1 MPEPSASPE
10 NAPADDLH
18 RLSMTILMTPDM
30 SNFAGNVH
38 GGTLLKY
45 LDQVAYTCAT
55 RYARNYAVTLSV
67 DQVVFREP
75 IHVGELVTF
84 QASVNLT
91 GRTSMEIGVRVT
103 TQDLVRQV
111 VRHTNSCYFTMVAV
125 GPDGRAVPVPPW
137 EPRTPEEHRRH
148 AAAGRRRELR
158 RDIER
163 MTKEIKSSGAAADD
177 GSAEPAAARTPPRSE
192 RNHAVRSPVADPA
205 GRAYTTRGSSC
216 SHAGGTRH
224 GDHPQ
229 ARRPAGVRRGP
240 VPDQAPA
247 GPGRPGHAGAAGQLP
262 AVIGP
267 GIIAA
272 GVGLASGEFILYPY
286 IASQVGLV
294 FVWAALVGL
303 VTQYFLNME
312 IERYTLATGETALT
326 GFSRNWRHWGLVFAI
341 LTYFANL
348 WPGWATSSATLVTYT
363 SAAARR
369 AIAIG
374 MLLIIGLI
382 LTLAPVVYVA
392 LERAQML
399 KVGAGAA
406 ADRRRLDLR
415 DRRRRLGRRYRRSSR
430 SRDPRTRSSASP
442 CCSARSPSP
451 APAAGRTSCQSNW
464 IRDKGFG
471 MGTYVPRIVSPVT
484 GKPEARA
491 AAPATSSSPRGE
503 HGAAGGGWWKFA
515 NIEQLTTF
523 VLITLRHDP
532 VHLAARLRHR
542 VRAARAWPTTSASSR
557 SRARCSTSAV
567 GAWFGTFFWVI
578 GAFSLFAAAL
588 GIVDY
593 TSRLGR
599 RRPQDL
605 VRSQDANESKIYCRA
620 GVGPGR

>member
-30 SNFAGNVH
+30 SNFGNVH

-163 MTKEIKSSGAAADD
+163 MTKEISRPAQPPTDPP
-177 GSAEPAAARTPPRSE
+177 EPAADAHPPDPSGTMRS
-192 RNHAVRSPVADPA
+192 APVADPA

-247 GPGRPGHAGAAGQLP
+247 GPAVRDMPEPP
-262 AVIGP
+262 ASFRHVIGP

-294 FVWAALVGL
+294 FVWAAFVGL
-303 VTQYFLNME
+303 ATQYFLNME

-326 GFSRNWRHWGLVFAI
+326 GSAGCGGTGPGVRDPRLLRQHLA
-341 LTYFANL
+341 
-348 WPGWATSSATLVTYT
+348 GWATSSATLVTYLVGG
-363 SAAARR
+363 SVVP
-369 AIAIG
+369 IAIG
-374 MLLIIGLI
+374 MLLTIGLI
-382 LTLAPVVYVA
+382 LTMAPVVYQA
-392 LERAQML
+392 LEKIEWF
-399 KVGAGAA
+399 KVCAVLLLIVVASVFAIEASDWADAPQIITNAGLPYEELGFALLMGALAFAGAGGGQN
-406 ADRRRLDLR
+406 L
-415 DRRRRLGRRYRRSSR
+415 
-430 SRDPRTRSSASP
+430 
-442 CCSARSPSP
+442 
-451 APAAGRTSCQSNW
+451 CQSNW
-464 IRDKGFG
+464 IR
-471 MGTYVPRIVSPVT
+471 
-484 GKPEARA
+484 
-491 AAPATSSSPRGE
+491 
-503 HGAAGGGWWKFA
+503 
-515 NIEQLTTF
+515 
-523 VLITLRHDP
+523 
-532 VHLAARLRHR
+532 
-542 VRAARAWPTTSASSR
+542 TSASAWAPTCRGS
-557 SRARCSTSAV
+557 SAR
-567 GAWFGTFFWVI
+567 
-578 GAFSLFAAAL
+578 
-588 GIVDY
+588 
-593 TSRLGR
+593 
-599 RRPQDL
+599 
-605 VRSQDANESKIYCRA
+605 
-620 GVGPGR
+620 